1 MKGLVRTRTTVAL
14 TAVVIAQ
21 TGLIIFMSDKLY
33 MRRKR
38 SEGLEAVARY
48 YTDMLIRNRVPLTDY
63 DLIALN
69 AILEA
74 SGVPRKE

>member
-1 MKGLVRTRTTVAL
+1 
-14 TAVVIAQ
+14 
-21 TGLIIFMSDKLY
+21 MSNKLY

-48 YTDMLIRNRVPLTDY
+48 YTDMLLRNRVPLTDY

-74 SGVPRKE
+74 SGVSRKE